1 MEKETLKESN
11 DKLSKEWSG
20 QNLENKTLL
29 VLDEGLMEILFISYD
44 LLEN

>member
-1 MEKETLKESN
+1 MAEEYEWRKLTKESS

-29 VLDEGLMEILFISYD
+29 VLDEGSDVLFI
-44 LLEN
+44 L